1 MKMKATVDADL
12 CIGCELC
19 AGSVPDVF
27 SMDGSVA
34 VAIDA
39 EVDAALEGEVED
51 AIADCPVEAISA
63 E

>member
-1 MKMKATVDADL
+1 MKAVVDADL

-19 AGSVPDVF
+19 TGIVPDVF

-34 VAIDA
+34 VAVET
-39 EVDAALEGEVED
+39 EVDAALVSDVEE
-51 AIADCPVEAISA
+51 AIGDCPVEAIAA

>member
-1 MKMKATVDADL
+1 MKANVDADL

-27 SMDGSVA
+27 SMEDGTA
-34 VAIDA
+34 VAITTELDA
-39 EVDAALEGEVED
+39 SLEDEATTAAEE
-51 AIADCPVEAISA
+51 CPVEAITV